1 MQVHDIKKPKHLKR
15 KQRVGRG
22 GKRGTY
28 SGRGMKGQKSR
39 AGARIRPQILDYIF
53 KIPKLSGP
61 TAKRGDAVNISKKQG
76 AARNIYRVIINVGE
90 LNKLIKEG
98 DTVNV
103 DYLLENKIV
112 KKYKGMKPK
121 VKLLGNGT
129 LTKKIT
135 VEGLEL
141 SKSAREQIEKI
152 GGKIINHRNKKTK
165 KTRKQKVRPHLFYC
179 LGHPLRLGED
189 EARGPFVSL
198 FY

>member
-53 KIPKLSGP
+53 KIPKFSGP
-61 TAKRGDAVNISKKQG
+61 TAKRGSAPYFSKKQG
-76 AARNIYRVIINVGE
+76 AVRNIYRVIINVGE
-90 LNKLIKEG
+90 LSKLVKEG

-112 KKYKGMKPK
+112 KKYKGMKPR
-121 VKLLGNGT
+121 VKLLGNGI

-141 SKSAREQIEKI
+141 SKSVREQIEKV
-152 GGKIINHRNKKTK
+152 GGKIINHRNKKT
-165 KTRKQKVRPHLFYC
+165 RKQENKK
-179 LGHPLRLGED
+179 
-189 EARGPFVSL
+189 
-198 FY
+198 